1 MKLTRL
7 KDRAHR
13 LPPVAPWLGGAAE
26 VDRRRN
32 VANPLRAL
40 YFTTRW
46 RTLRW
51 EVLVDAHFRCA
62 RCGRE
67 HPTLTPI
74 CDALAPLGQLGIV
87 KGRAPDYVA
96 DHINPH
102 RGIEERF
109 WDRGNLQCLCAS
121 CHSGA
126 KQREEQGS
134 LRGPMGEGGV

>member
-7 KDRAHR
+7 KDGAHR

-46 RTLRW
+46 RRLRW
-51 EVLVDAHFRCA
+51 EVLVAAAFTCA
-62 RCGRE
+62 RCGRVE
-67 HPTLTPI
+67 GETRRL
-74 CDALAPLGQLGIV
+74 
-87 KGRAPDYVA
+87 VA